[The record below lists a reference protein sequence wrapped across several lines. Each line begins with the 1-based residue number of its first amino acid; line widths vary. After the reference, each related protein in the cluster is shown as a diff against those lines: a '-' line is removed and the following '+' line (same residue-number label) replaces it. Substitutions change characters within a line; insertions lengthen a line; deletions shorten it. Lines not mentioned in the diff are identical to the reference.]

1 MNPNNL
7 LICLIIFT
15 NLIVGEN
22 RLFTNTDLLN
32 LLNND
37 SNWNKLEYT
46 DDNITISKKELSFS
60 KLVAIK
66 VEKILN
72 INPQLITDLLMDIDK
87 YKVTIQDTAGCL
99 FTILLLVGGF
109 WLFAFAWRWL
119 VYKVVWW
126 I

>member
-60 KLVAIK
+60 KI
-66 VEKILN
+66 
-72 INPQLITDLLMDIDK
+72 QLEIDM
-87 YKVTIQDTAGCL
+87 IQMNGKL
-99 FTILLLVGGF
+99 FT
-109 WLFAFAWRWL
+109 
-119 VYKVVWW
+119 
-126 I
+126 